1 MLLLRVLLLCSMS
14 IVINAQTDWEYWSA
28 SKPSYTQQ
36 ATENPAHEN
45 ESEGITDRLAS
56 GAKSVYSF
64 FISDLDGDNCPFH
77 PTCSEFF
84 VQSARQTNILKSVL
98 MFTDR
103 FTRDM
108 NLGKSKGQYL
118 LTTEGRFLD
127 PVENY
132 LMDYSSIH
140 HIPLQNE

>member
-1 MLLLRVLLLCSMS
+1 MILIRVLLLYSMS
-14 IVINAQTDWEYWSA
+14 IVLNAQTDWEYWNA
-28 SKPSYTQQ
+28 SKPSYTQEP
-36 ATENPAHEN
+36 TENPALDN
-45 ESEGITDRLAS
+45 EPKGITARIAS

-64 FISDLDGDNCPFH
+64 LISDLDGDNCPFH

-84 VQSARQTNILKSVL
+84 VQSARRTNIFRSVL
-98 MFTDR
+98 MFADR

-108 NLGKSKGQYL
+108 NLGKGTKQYL
-118 LTTEGRFLD
+118 LSTEGRFLD

-132 LMDYSSIH
+132 LLDYTSIH